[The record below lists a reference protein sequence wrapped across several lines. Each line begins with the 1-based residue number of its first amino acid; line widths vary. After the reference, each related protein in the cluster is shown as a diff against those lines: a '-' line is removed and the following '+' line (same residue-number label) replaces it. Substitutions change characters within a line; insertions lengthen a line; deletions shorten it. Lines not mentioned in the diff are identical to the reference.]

1 MVEVLFAESGPYLQV
16 QAPVERILEVGL
28 HDLTNLAKND
38 GAYYIQHY
46 QMIST
51 LLVLNI
57 EPNTGKSP
65 KPVAGVS

>member
-1 MVEVLFAESGPYLQV
+1 
-16 QAPVERILEVGL
+16 VERILEVGL
-28 HDLTNLAKND
+28 HDLINLAKND

-57 EPNTGKSP
+57 EPNTGKST